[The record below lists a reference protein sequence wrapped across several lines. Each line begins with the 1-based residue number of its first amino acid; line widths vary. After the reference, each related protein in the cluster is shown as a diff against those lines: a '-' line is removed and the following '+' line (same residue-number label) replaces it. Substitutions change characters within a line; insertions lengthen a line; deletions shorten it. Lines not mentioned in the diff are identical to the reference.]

1 MARDRLATPAPDGTR
16 AASAPGV
23 SRRSFLAVSVAA
35 GGGLLLGFRLPELVP
50 SAAAAQRDAAATFAP
65 NAFIR
70 IDRAG
75 RITLIM
81 HKVEMGQGTYTSM
94 PMLLAEEL
102 EVDLSQVQLEHAP
115 PDDAR
120 YAEPFFGVQ
129 ETGGS
134 TSVRGNWVPLR
145 QAGATARTMLIAAAA
160 ATWKVDPGTCAAAH
174 GQVIHGASGRRL
186 SYGELVERAAEQTV
200 PSQVSLKSP
209 KDFKLIGTPA
219 KRLDGPDKVTG
230 KAQFGIDVQV
240 PGMKIA
246 TLAACPV
253 FGGTLAALDPSK
265 ALAIPGVRQVVRL
278 EDAVAVVADHMWAA
292 KQGLAALDIRWDEG
306 PNAKLTTA
314 DLVRQLEAASARSG
328 VVARADGDAATA
340 MKGAARRVEA
350 VYQVPFLAHAT
361 MEPVNCTVHVRPD
374 GCDLWLGTQVPT
386 FTQTAAAKL
395 TGLPRE
401 KVRVHNHLLGGGF
414 GRRLEVDF
422 VARAVQIGQ
431 QVPSPVKVVWTR
443 EEDIQH
449 DMYRPYYYDRIAAG
463 LDEHGRPVAW
473 THTVVGSSILGR
485 VINQLFPKTLRVMR
499 AAGLH
504 QLWAMVRG
512 LDVDAVEGAA
522 EPPYALPNMRVE
534 YVRQEPPGIPTAF
547 WRGVGPTHNVFV
559 VESFIDELAAAAGQ
573 DPVAYRRALLEHSPR
588 ARAVLELAAREAGWG
603 QPLPAGSGRGVSL
616 LHAFGSYIAQVAQ
629 VRVSNSGDVRV
640 ERVVAAVDC
649 GTIVN
654 PNTVEAQIQS
664 GIIFGISAALWGEIT
679 LKDGRVEQ
687 RNFNDYRVL
696 RINEAPAID
705 VHLVASAEA
714 PGGIGEPGTTAVM
727 PAVANAI
734 FAATGKR
741 IRRLPVKVQLR
752 PA

>member
-1 MARDRLATPAPDGTR
+1 MARDQLATAPESGAR
-16 AASAPGV
+16 AAPAL
-23 SRRSFLAVSVAA
+23 SRRSFLSVSVAA
-35 GGGLLLGFRLPELVP
+35 GGGLLLGFRVPGPVP
-50 SAAAAQRDAAATFAP
+50 SAKAGERDAAGTFAP

-70 IDRAG
+70 IDPDG
-75 RITLIM
+75 RITLVM

-160 ATWKVDPGTCAAAH
+160 ATWKVDPSACEAAH
-174 GQVIHGASGRRL
+174 GQVSHGPSGRRL
-186 SYGELVERAAEQTV
+186 GYGELVERAATLPV

-219 KRLDGPDKVTG
+219 KRLDAPDKVTG

-253 FGGTLAALDPSK
+253 FGGKLAALDTSK

-328 VVARADGDAATA
+328 VVARSDGDVASA
-340 MKGAARRVEA
+340 MKGAARKVEA
-350 VYQVPFLAHAT
+350 VYEVPFLAHAT

-395 TGLPRE
+395 TGLPRD

-422 VARAVQIGQ
+422 VARAVQIAQ

-473 THTVVGSSILGR
+473 THKVVGSSILGR
-485 VINQLFPKTLRVMR
+485 VINQLMPKNLRVMR
-499 AAGLH
+499 AAGLRT
-504 QLWAMVRG
+504 LLANVRG
-512 LDVDAVEGAA
+512 LDIDAVEGAA
-522 EPPYALPNMRVE
+522 APPYALPNVRVE

-573 DPVAYRRALLEHSPR
+573 DPVAYRHALLGASPR
-588 ARAVLELAAREAGWG
+588 ARAVLELAAQEAGWG
-603 QPLPAGSGRGVSL
+603 QPLPAGSGRGVAL

-629 VRVSNSGDVRV
+629 VRVATTGDVRV

-649 GTIVN
+649 GTVVN

-664 GIIFGISAALWGEIT
+664 GIIFGISAVLWGEIT
-679 LKDGRVEQ
+679 FKDGRVEQ
-687 RNFNDYRVL
+687 HNFNDYRVL

-714 PGGIGEPGTTAVM
+714 PGGIGEPGTSAVM

-741 IRRLPVKVQLR
+741 LRKLPVKGQLR